1 MFVEFPLLL
10 PDLYCNRRKQQK
22 TETPF
27 PVQVT
32 PRPNVFL
39 NSVAAGGGGGTAA
52 PAAVRTGGV
61 SATILRVA
69 TQAGLLLLLRLPVV
83 IAAASCIL
91 PATVSWSPKPSSSD
105 IVSRLGGPEQSS
117 LRGIEHPDQ
126 GWGHAWYYA
135 TLGSG
140 ISLLTC
146 AGLFGWALARFQKLL
161 VRHRDI
167 RAYPPYY
174 EYTPKGAGSE
184 W

>member
-1 MFVEFPLLL
+1 MFVESPLLL

-27 PVQVT
+27 PVQIT

-39 NSVAAGGGGGTAA
+39 DSVAAGGGGTAA

-61 SATILRVA
+61 SATILRVG
-69 TQAGLLLLLRLPVV
+69 TQAGLLLLLLLLLLVAVV
-83 IAAASCIL
+83 ASCIL

-105 IVSRLGGPEQSS
+105 IVSRLGGLEPSS
-117 LRGIEHPDQ
+117 LRGIGRPDQ

-135 TLGSG
+135 TLSSS

-161 VRHRDI
+161 VRHKDI

-174 EYTPKGAGSE
+174 EYTPQDAGSE